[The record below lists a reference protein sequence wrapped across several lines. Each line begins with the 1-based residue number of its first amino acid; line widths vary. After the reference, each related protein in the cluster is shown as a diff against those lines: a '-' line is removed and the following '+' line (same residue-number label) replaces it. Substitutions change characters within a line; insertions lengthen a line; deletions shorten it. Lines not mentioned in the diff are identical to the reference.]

1 MLKGFEDAFVDVQA
15 SVISLCLELLSN
27 SGRTAEKIYV
37 YLYQNNDI
45 DYIDAFFEQ
54 EGKLYTTNDWF
65 PAEKISDF
73 FDCGVEDIEKLI
85 DIAKMLKKDN
95 LNCHLYVAGDG
106 SLRQTLQEQ
115 IKENN
120 LENNI
125 TLLGNVINLVPVFK
139 QSNLYLSPSDLEGLP
154 TVIVESLLEGVPVIA
169 TPIAGSIDIYKY
181 MAPSN
186 SMILSKDSSAESLY
200 ECLKIALNN
209 FNCLNNNNCSTTANN
224 LVDTNNSNKEN
235 INLFKPF
242 NFDIDKINNETL
254 NRFESLIGN

>member
-85 DIAKMLKKDN
+85 DICNAYDSKCPHELK
-95 LNCHLYVAGDG
+95 LIY
-106 SLRQTLQEQ
+106 
-115 IKENN
+115 
-120 LENNI
+120 
-125 TLLGNVINLVPVFK
+125 NVVTKSFDSEYN
-139 QSNLYLSPSDLEGLP
+139 
-154 TVIVESLLEGVPVIA
+154 
-169 TPIAGSIDIYKY
+169 YK
-181 MAPSN
+181 
-186 SMILSKDSSAESLY
+186 ILS
-200 ECLKIALNN
+200 I
-209 FNCLNNNNCSTTANN
+209 
-224 LVDTNNSNKEN
+224 
-235 INLFKPF
+235 
-242 NFDIDKINNETL
+242 
-254 NRFESLIGN
+254 